1 MGIAID
7 TVGSFV
13 TAGATNAKAL
23 AAVTASPGDSLT
35 VRSFTPQGWAKQ
47 EAMFLQG
54 TAKTQARVQSPMYHD
69 NVTGITFDTAESP
82 AMFLYPRQIG
92 QPLVSGDTLSLSAG
106 CAAASSTIAC
116 LLNYYSDPSWPNSR
130 LHSWGDI
137 AGIIKSYKSLEVAV
151 TSSGTIGTW
160 ADTAVNT
167 TDKQLHAHTDYA
179 VLGFLGDVALAC
191 IGIKGQATNNL
202 RVCGPGATQTLDTT
216 EYFVTMTEQHNT
228 PHIPVFNADNQ
239 GATYVS
245 CLANTTSVAAN
256 IYLMLA
262 ELTQTITP

>member
-13 TAGATNAKAL
+13 TAGATNPKAL
-23 AAVTASPGDSLT
+23 AAVTASLGDSLT
-35 VRSFTPQGWAKQ
+35 VRSFTPQGSAKL
-47 EAMFLQG
+47 EAVFLQG
-54 TAKTQARVQSPMYHD
+54 TAKTQVRVQSPMFHD

-82 AMFLYPRQIG
+82 AMFLFPRQIG
-92 QPLVSGDTLSLSAG
+92 QPLVSGDTLTMAAG
-106 CAAASSTIAC
+106 AAAGSSSIAC
-116 LLNYYSDPSWPNSR
+116 LLNYYADPTWPASR

-137 AGIIKSYKSLEVAV
+137 SGIIKSYKSFEVDV
-151 TSSGTIGTW
+151 TSNATVGTW
-160 ADTAVNT
+160 QDTAVNT

-179 VLGFLGDVALAC
+179 VLGYLGDTALAC
-191 IGIKGQATNNL
+191 IGIKGQATSNL

-216 EYFVTMTEQHNT
+216 EYFVTMGQQHAT

-245 CLANTTSVAAN
+245 VLANTASVAAK